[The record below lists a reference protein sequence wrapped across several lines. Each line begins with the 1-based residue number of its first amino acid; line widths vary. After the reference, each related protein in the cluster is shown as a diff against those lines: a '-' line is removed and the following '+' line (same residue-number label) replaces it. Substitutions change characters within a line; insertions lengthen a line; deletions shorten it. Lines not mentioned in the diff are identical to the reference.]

1 MTLTHG
7 RFISYEY
14 DRMVV
19 LFSMLDGNKE
29 IPCAVSTSAPWMT
42 WKVWCERKRASARL
56 QFMRLRECIEACA
69 NGKYQATEF
78 EGPPPGIVLRSIDF
92 PKAAIKRAGSRHIG
106 KCCRQG

>member
-29 IPCAVSTSAPWMT
+29 IPCAVSTSAMDEMEGA
-42 WKVWCERKRASARL
+42 VRAKASQREA
-56 QFMRLRECIEACA
+56 QFMRLRERIEACA
-69 NGKYQATEF
+69 NGKYHATEF
-78 EGPPPGIVLRSIDF
+78 EGTPPGIVLRSIDF
-92 PKAAIKRAGSRHIG
+92 G
-106 KCCRQG
+106 KLR